1 MTFYDEKT
9 MKLKNKSSISQILNE
24 SESESGSEKP
34 PSQKGSE
41 ISNGWKIT
49 PSSPPYFKLI
59 KKHITF
65 NLFFFSL
72 YILVEKLSCGL
83 PIADIYVRL
92 YDLTLPLMTAL
103 LVLYRRKSLPVL
115 TLLVFYSICAHP
127 VVQSLATVS
136 AWGAALI
143 SSSLYFNATRKR
155 GSVSFGRSGLTV
167 HRIGWLVCVNTLVY
181 ILIHWW
187 LLLQLRLLP
196 AANADLFSVP
206 TLVNM
211 QWMMTSCITGVPFC
225 YLLLRSVC
233 KPAWFVSY
241 LKHIKMLVVFGPRKA
256 YLLAWIGLLGGIMFC
271 LISSENDA
279 LIFTDYSLLWLLP
292 VMLWGTIC
300 IGHALV
306 STVWVLMLFLL
317 SDYVD
322 NYISVGK
329 SITVENY
336 LDHLAFSSSMIFI
349 FSLTIVIVGVL
360 SARVRTY
367 IRHLK
372 RMSLSE
378 PNTGLPNM
386 QALKKDIIHSP
397 DSGLCM
403 IQCPELNTLTQT
415 HGIAFRFEFVKA
427 LAAFIRPLMQD
438 NEAIYYAPGYGVLL
452 RLKKVDVYII
462 NTYFKA
468 ISSFRFTWAEME
480 IGLNQGL
487 SYMKLNS
494 CVTEL
499 SSIIGQLNASTFISL
514 QQGKPVAFNSA
525 ISGDNVVSP
534 GAIRHMLQ
542 KAIDRQS
549 FMLVAQPVVSTGN
562 KPHYYEI
569 LMRMKTMSNKLFF
582 PDSFLPLAHDAGL
595 LARIDMVVIEQTF
608 RFMHSREKSQPQSRF
623 SINLTPQSL
632 VKTNFLVQLRKLF
645 TQYAIKPERITF
657 EIIESDM
664 IDSMTAL
671 KVLRQLRQ
679 SGCKIAIDDFGTG
692 ASSYARLKNL
702 EADILKIDGSFI
714 RNIVNDEF
722 DRHTVMA
729 FCEAAK
735 LKNMEVVAEFVES
748 EEIKKILTEMGVDWL
763 QGYYTGKPVPVED
776 VVF

>member
-1 MTFYDEKT
+1 ME
-9 MKLKNKSSISQILNE
+9 LKDKSSASQTQDE
-24 SESESGSEKP
+24 SENEPGSEKP
-34 PSQKGSE
+34 PTRRASE
-41 ISNGWKIT
+41 VNHWWEIT
-49 PSSPPYFKLI
+49 QSEAPHFERL
-59 KKHITF
+59 KKHIAF

-72 YILVEKLSCGL
+72 YILVEKLSSWL
-83 PIADIYVRL
+83 PVADIYLRL

-136 AWGAALI
+136 AWCAALI
-143 SSSLYFNATRKR
+143 SCRLYFNATGKR
-155 GSVSFGRSGLTV
+155 GSVSFGRSRLTI
-167 HRIGWLVCVNTLVY
+167 HRIGWLVCVNTLIY
-181 ILIHWW
+181 TLIHWW

-211 QWMMTSCITGVPFC
+211 QWMMTSCITGVSFC

-241 LKHIKMLVVFGPRKA
+241 LKHIKMLVVFGPRNV
-256 YLLAWIGLLGGIMFC
+256 YLLTWIGLLGGIMFC

-279 LIFTDYSLLWLLP
+279 LIFTDYSLLWLFP

-300 IGHALV
+300 IGHALI
-306 STVWVLMLFLL
+306 SPVWVLMLFLL

-336 LDHLAFSSSMIFI
+336 LGHLAFSSSMIFI

-360 SARVRTY
+360 SARVHIY

-378 PNTGLPNM
+378 PNTGLPNV
-386 QALKKDIIHSP
+386 QALRNDIIHYP

-403 IQCPELNTLTQT
+403 LHCPELITLTQT

-438 NEAIYYAPGYGVLL
+438 NEEIYYTPGYGVLL
-452 RLKKVDVYII
+452 RLNNVDAYII

-480 IGLNQGL
+480 IGFNMGL
-487 SYMKLNS
+487 SYMACTHSVN
-494 CVTEL
+494 EL
-499 SSIIGQLNASTFISL
+499 SSIIGHLYASTFISL
-514 QQGKPVAFNSA
+514 QQGKPVAFNSV
-525 ISGDNVVSP
+525 IPGDNVVSP
-534 GAIRHMLQ
+534 CAIRHMLQ

-549 FMLVAQPVVSTGN
+549 FMLVAQPVVSTRN

-569 LMRMKTMSNKLFF
+569 LIRMKTMNNKLFF

-595 LARIDMVVIEQTF
+595 LARIDMAVIEQTF
-608 RFMHSREKSQPQSRF
+608 RFMQLREASQPQSRF

-632 VKTNFLVQLRKLF
+632 VKTDFLMRLRKLF
-645 TQYAIKPERITF
+645 IRYSIKPERITF

-664 IDSMTAL
+664 IDSTTAL

-692 ASSYARLKNL
+692 ASSYSRLKNL

-722 DRHTVMA
+722 DRHTVMS

-748 EEIKKILTEMGVDWL
+748 EEIKQMLTAMGVDWL
-763 QGYYTGKPVPVED
+763 QGYHTGKPVPVED